1 MGSFS
6 RGYGYRF
13 QWRGLVPPA
22 IKTLLIACVAVFAL
36 QTGLSVFLGP
46 ASERWF
52 EDHFGLVAYAVLHGY
67 LYQLVTYI
75 FIHEGIWHLLIN
87 LLVLWMFGRDLELT
101 WGARKFYSYFFLCGI
116 GAGVINVVVKA
127 ALVHLGIGTYN
138 VGPTIGASGA
148 IFGVLLAMAILFPHQ
163 QVWLIPFPVSLP
175 MRVYVLIM
183 GAIEFYFVLTSPG
196 DGVSHVCHL
205 GGMLVG
211 YLYLRRGSFLYN
223 SRNFFSD
230 WKRRRLRKK
239 FDVYVREHRDK
250 PPVPIA
256 GSTNPGS

>member
-1 MGSFS
+1 VQIGQLYSLLSPIPPTVLTLSRQGLKLAFVGSFS

-22 IKTLLIACVAVFAL
+22 IKTLLIACAAVFTIQTLLGAFNPSAEAL
-36 QTGLSVFLGP
+36 FRGYLGLYP
-46 ASERWF
+46 
-52 EDHFGLVAYAVLHGY
+52 YAVIHGY
-67 LYQLVTYI
+67 VWQLGTYI
-75 FIHEGIWHLLIN
+75 FLHAGLWHLLIN

-101 WGARKFYSYFFLCGI
+101 WGSRKF
-116 GAGVINVVVKA
+116 
-127 ALVHLGIGTYN
+127 N

-148 IFGVLLAMAILFPHQ
+148 IFGILLAMAILFPHQ

-175 MRVYVLIM
+175 MRVYVIIM
-183 GAIEFYFVLTSPG
+183 GAIEFYFTLAAPG

-223 SRNFFSD
+223 SRNLFSD

-239 FDVYVREHRDK
+239 FEVYVREHRDK
-250 PPVPIA
+250 PPSRPDSWI
-256 GSTNPGS
+256 N